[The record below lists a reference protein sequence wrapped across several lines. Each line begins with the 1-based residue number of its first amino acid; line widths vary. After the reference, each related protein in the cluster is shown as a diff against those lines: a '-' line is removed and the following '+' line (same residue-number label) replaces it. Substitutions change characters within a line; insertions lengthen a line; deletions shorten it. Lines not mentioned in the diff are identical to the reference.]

1 MSEHKENVPKIRFPG
16 FSGEWEERRL
26 GEVTTKIGSGKTPK
40 GGNTSYV
47 SVGVPLI
54 RSQNI
59 YDNCVHSDNV
69 VYISPET
76 DEDMKNSR
84 VKKDDV
90 LLNITGASIG
100 RSAVYKHSDS
110 ANVNQHV
117 CIIRPDDSVE
127 ADFIQLNLS
136 SSNGQKEID
145 LNQAGGGREGL
156 NFQQISKM
164 SFFYP
169 QKQEQRVISRFFKQ
183 LDHLINLH
191 QSKLDRI
198 KNLKAGLLQK
208 MFPKNGEDVPEI
220 RFSGFNEAW
229 KASGLGVL
237 TEVYDGTHQT
247 PEYKGEG
254 IMFLSVENIRTLQS
268 EKYISEE
275 AFENEFKVW
284 PEKGDVLMTRIGDVG
299 TANVVETNNPIAYY
313 VSLALLKRRSLN
325 PYFLQASIHSP
336 AVQDEVWKRTL
347 HIAFPKKIN
356 KNEIEKIPIKYPS
369 KSEQDKIGL
378 FFNNLDTLISLHQ
391 RKLGHLQQQKKALLQ
406 QMFV

>member
-1 MSEHKENVPKIRFPG
+1 MSEHKENVPKLRFPG
-16 FSGEWEERRL
+16 FSGAWEERKL

-69 VYISPET
+69 VYISQET

-84 VKKDDV
+84 VETNDV

-169 QKQEQRVISRFFKQ
+169 KKQEQVVISRFFKQ
-183 LDHLINLH
+183 LDHLFNLH
-191 QSKLDRI
+191 QSKLNNV

-208 MFPKNGEDVPEI
+208 MFPKNGKDVPEI
-220 RFSGFNEAW
+220 RFPEFTDVWEVRKLEDLVDFFDEKRIPIDSGKRKIGEYPYYGATGIIDYVDGYIFE
-229 KASGLGVL
+229 GEFVL
-237 TEVYDGTHQT
+237 LAEDGA
-247 PEYKGEG
+247 
-254 IMFLSVENIRTLQS
+254 NITMRS
-268 EKYISEE
+268 S
-275 AFENEFKVW
+275 
-284 PEKGDVLMTRIGDVG
+284 
-299 TANVVETNNPIAYY
+299 PIAYLTKGKFWLNNHAHIMRMKDG
-313 VSLALLKRRSLN
+313 SNKFLLQLLEKQDYEKYNSGTAQPKLN
-325 PYFLQASIHSP
+325 GQVVKKLNLSFPNK
-336 AVQDEVWKRTL
+336 DEQ
-347 HIAFPKKIN
+347 I
-356 KNEIEKIPIKYPS
+356 
-369 KSEQDKIGL
+369 KIGS
-378 FFNNLDTLISLHQ
+378 FFNELDNLISLHQ
-391 RKLGHLQQQKKALLQ
+391 RKLDHLHEQKKALLQ